1 VCKSSICSL
10 EANQSTGELNE
21 GEMIFGGAL
30 PPDPQPAKV
39 VVPAIGSFD
48 DPAPRLLAADGA
60 GEGGL
65 SPTPDMWP
73 DAASAS
79 LPFGLV
85 VVIPFVQ
92 AEILR
97 TSGPSRCTQWN
108 RVERPAYHV
117 HVVDV
122 GPGERHRQ
130 RDALA
135 VGQDVAFGA
144 EFCAIGRVG
153 AREVPPFGALTLAL
167 SSDAQSHSMPTLSS

>member
-1 VCKSSICSL
+1 MCNSSIGSL
-10 EANQSTGELNE
+10 EANQGTGELNE
-21 GEMIFGGAL
+21 GEMIFAGTL
-30 PPDPQPAKV
+30 PSDPQRTKV
-39 VVPAIGSFD
+39 VVPAIGSFN
-48 DPAPRLLAADGA
+48 DPAPRLLAADRP

-65 SPTPDMWP
+65 SPAPNVRP

-79 LPFGLV
+79 LAFGLV
-85 VVIPFVQ
+85 VVVPLVQ
-92 AEILR
+92 AEVLR
-97 TSGPSRCTQWN
+97 ASGPSRRTQWN
-108 RVERPAYHV
+108 RVERLADHV

-135 VGQDVAFGA
+135 VRQDMAFGA
-144 EFCAIGRVG
+144 EFCAIGRIG